1 MAFEYKL
8 KRRWVK
14 TSLISDYCDTEIISF
29 IYLNK
34 TFKRTLKSLYN
45 VCLNFWGGKVFD
57 GILFQKGTS
66 KAPSGVWCGGGPTW
80 RWEFN
85 CAPPRPHFS
94 SSTPPAHFPN
104 LSGHALPPAPPL
116 SGAQLMLRTVDKN
129 LEAFFAPKKNFMPPP
144 FPLMWSQT
152 HAKVWGQSH
161 CLVAP
166 WLLLDLLIFFT
177 SCGPTPCRLNRAM
190 PKLIWFFPQG
200 LPICFNASIF
210 K

>member
-1 MAFEYKL
+1 MESY
-8 KRRWVK
+8 
-14 TSLISDYCDTEIISF
+14 
-29 IYLNK
+29 
-34 TFKRTLKSLYN
+34 FKRAQVRPHL
-45 VCLNFWGGKVFD
+45 VC
-57 GILFQKGTS
+57 
-66 KAPSGVWCGGGPTW
+66 GVGVVPHGDENLIVP
-80 RWEFN
+80 
-85 CAPPRPHFS
+85 PPRPHFS

-166 WLLLDLLIFFT
+166 
-177 SCGPTPCRLNRAM
+177 
-190 PKLIWFFPQG
+190 
-200 LPICFNASIF
+200 
-210 K
+210 